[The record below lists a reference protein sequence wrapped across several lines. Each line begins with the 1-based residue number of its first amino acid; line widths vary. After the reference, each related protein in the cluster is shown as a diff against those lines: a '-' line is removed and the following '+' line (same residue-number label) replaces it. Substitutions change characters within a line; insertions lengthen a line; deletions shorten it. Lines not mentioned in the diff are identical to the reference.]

1 MTLRQQIKHKLR
13 TLKHLVHMYITDVSS
28 RSMAKLDR
36 CYLETGISTV
46 IGLGFCN
53 YGI

>member
-1 MTLRQQIKHKLR
+1 MNLRHQIKHKLR
-13 TLKHLVHMYITDVSS
+13 TLKHLVHVYITDVSS

-36 CYLETGISTV
+36 CYLKTGMSKV
-46 IGLGFCN
+46 IGLGFSN